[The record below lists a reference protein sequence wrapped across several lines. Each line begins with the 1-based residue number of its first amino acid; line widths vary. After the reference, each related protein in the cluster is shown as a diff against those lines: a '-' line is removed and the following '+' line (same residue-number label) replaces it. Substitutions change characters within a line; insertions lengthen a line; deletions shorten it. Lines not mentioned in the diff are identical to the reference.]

1 MLNFIEN
8 KILIHFVHRN
18 LAYLILIGVI
28 ILSVKL
34 YQLKNQSPLLTRTWW
49 LPLFI
54 VTLQVVL
61 GIASV
66 LLSLQ
71 IVPRTWGAFEWMA
84 QLHQL
89 VAMFLLMSLV
99 GVGYLVRN
107 R

>member
-1 MLNFIEN
+1 
-8 KILIHFVHRN
+8 
-18 LAYLILIGVI
+18 
-28 ILSVKL
+28 
-34 YQLKNQSPLLTRTWW
+34 

-71 IVPRTWGAFEWMA
+71 IVPRTWGVFEWAA

-89 VAMFLLMSLV
+89 VAMFLLMSFV
-99 GVGYLVRN
+99 GVGFLVRN